1 MSWLTLMILWSAIS
15 CIGSPFIG
23 WFLTRESIRTQWAT
37 KRSPELA
44 GTSHAA
50 GTHKPECQQAFPSV
64 KGADEELVP
73 RRRGR
78 VVSDIIV

>member
-23 WFLTRESIRTQWAT
+23 WFLAPESIRTPWAT

-44 GTSHAA
+44 GTSHTAP
-50 GTHKPECQQAFPSV
+50 THKPECQQLSHPWKESR
-64 KGADEELVP
+64 KSPP
-73 RRRGR
+73 RSRGR
-78 VVSDIIV
+78 VVSDIIA